1 MATLT
6 TGDVRQSSVV
16 PRLSSD
22 ESAEFG
28 DFLRRARERRGLTLQ
43 QIARETKIP
52 FRHLDALEHGNL
64 SVVPQGIYR
73 RAEIRAFAQS
83 VGLDQSIA
91 LAELERALRSAQS
104 RHQAQPSALRRPG
117 GQWNRVLAIAAALA
131 LSSLAASALSLWTR
145 GISPPIEPQS
155 SERVETAAIASP
167 ASPADTPP
175 PAELAAAGQAPQASQ
190 AVPAIEEPVAAVPPV
205 EYGELTIVTEPAG
218 ARVTINGMGRGTTP
232 LTVTRMPFGQ
242 HRIRVTLDGYVGQE
256 RATQLDAA
264 RPNANVQISLQAIPQ

>member
-6 TGDVRQSSVV
+6 TGDVRQPSVA

-22 ESAEFG
+22 EGAEFG

-52 FRHLDALEHGNL
+52 FRHLDALEHGDL

-73 RAEIRAFAQS
+73 RAEIRAFARS

-91 LAELERALRSAQS
+91 LAELERALQTSQS
-104 RHQAQPSALRRPG
+104 RHQSQPSALRRPG
-117 GQWNRVLAIAAALA
+117 RRWTRVLAIAAVLA

-145 GISPPIEPQS
+145 GISPPIEPQP

-167 ASPADTPP
+167 ASPPDTPAPRNSAPLVKPLTSRGRSLRSKSPSRQSPRSNMVNSASSPSP
-175 PAELAAAGQAPQASQ
+175 PA
-190 AVPAIEEPVAAVPPV
+190 
-205 EYGELTIVTEPAG
+205 
-218 ARVTINGMGRGTTP
+218 
-232 LTVTRMPFGQ
+232 
-242 HRIRVTLDGYVGQE
+242 
-256 RATQLDAA
+256 RA
-264 RPNANVQISLQAIPQ
+264 